1 MRRARHVVQPE
12 RVFLCARSGPRGAI
26 WLILANNVESGDHR
40 IAIDDG
46 GGELEANVKV
56 AD

>member
-1 MRRARHVVQPE
+1 MRTQRATRCH
-12 RVFLCARSGPRGAI
+12 
-26 WLILANNVESGDHR
+26 LAYFGVKIGNNVESGDHR